1 MEFLVEVRGSLDLK
15 CLAFPVRPFC
25 RAVLEAVVN
34 NSVCAH
40 LRDLLGQSSSLRALV
55 RMDQIMAN
63 RHNCLLICP
72 QSFQV
77 ELQV

>member
-40 LRDLLGQSSSLRALV
+40 LCDLLGQSSSLRALV

-63 RHNCLLICP
+63 HCLLICP

>member
-34 NSVCAH
+34 TAVCAYLPDP
-40 LRDLLGQSSSLRALV
+40 LRQSSSLRNLV

-63 RHNCLLICP
+63 RCLLICP